1 MFCILYVIISC
12 AHCIASHASTQVLS
26 AVVTIGTQRLNRA
39 RASNQVVEYPTQQ
52 RLNRARASNHR
63 ALTRADMKLL
73 RCEYSAEVFD
83 LMKERQYQRI
93 DSKAWQSKAIPPT
106 DSPQYIV
113 ISTPGSYENHLFQP
127 ISYQYHWSAENDPP
141 ASGEGSRGQIKFHNA
156 YVPR

>member
-1 MFCILYVIISC
+1 MGRKGVRVFCILYIIISC
-12 AHCIASHASTQVLS
+12 AHCITSHASTQVVS
-26 AVVTIGTQRLNRA
+26 AVVTIGT
-39 RASNQVVEYPTQQ
+39 Q

-93 DSKAWQSKAIPPT
+93 DSKAWQSKAIPPA

-127 ISYQYHWSAENDPP
+127 ISYQYRWSAENDSP